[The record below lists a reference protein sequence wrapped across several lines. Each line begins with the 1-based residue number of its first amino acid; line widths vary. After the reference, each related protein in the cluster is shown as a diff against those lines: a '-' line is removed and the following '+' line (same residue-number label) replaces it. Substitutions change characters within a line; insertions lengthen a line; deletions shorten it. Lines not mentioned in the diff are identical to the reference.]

1 MTSHQ
6 LDRNLVSQSRLHVQI
21 MPAALTL
28 FSLPYEIRV
37 QIWQLVLG
45 PSDLQPCTC
54 VARPHPCRGTLSSTC
69 MQDFNLDETC
79 DNRILR
85 VCREICDEVKPM
97 VLRSPKIFTV
107 CNGVCLDGLLGSI
120 PSARRAQFRR
130 VTVRVYIGGVK
141 EQDLRG
147 LKGAELLTE
156 AESWCGPFVQMALKN
171 HGVSEVETADL
182 VGDVEVDEKL
192 RRTVWVDIRLKG
204 PVS

>member
-1 MTSHQ
+1 
-6 LDRNLVSQSRLHVQI
+6 
-21 MPAALTL
+21 
-28 FSLPYEIRV
+28 
-37 QIWQLVLG
+37 
-45 PSDLQPCTC
+45 
-54 VARPHPCRGTLSSTC
+54 
-69 MQDFNLDETC
+69 
-79 DNRILR
+79 
-85 VCREICDEVKPM
+85 M
-97 VLRSPKIFTV
+97 VLQSPKIFTV
-107 CNGVCLDGLLGSI
+107 CNGLCLDGLLGSI

-204 PVS
+204 PV